1 MNPTLIFMGTIL
13 PKSGI
18 QNLKFKNEVIF
29 FVISIAKREWGK
41 IKIKI
46 KIARFFL
53 YLIFG
58 MYPKVDMD
66 DETFV
71 FHIWLIA
78 RSC

>member
-1 MNPTLIFMGTIL
+1 MGTIL

-29 FVISIAKREWGK
+29 LVISIAKRKWGE

-53 YLIFG
+53 YLIYG
-58 MYPKVDMD
+58 MYPKIDID
-66 DETFV
+66 D
-71 FHIWLIA
+71 
-78 RSC
+78 